1 MTRLKEQYKQGEIT
15 LDQALAEIAKGN
27 RGLRRSKTARYFN
40 KIKKQTKPA
49 KKVKQVD
56 VDVPVEI
63 EKDLKPLT
71 LKQCMKARTE
81 FEPMP
86 GMTPEKQTTLLG
98 HMGQAIERLKGKRK
112 QAN

>member
-86 GMTPEKQTTLLG
+86 GAPMKAVKAVMG
-98 HMGQAIERLKGKRK
+98 HMDQWIGNLKAKRK

>member
-40 KIKKQTKPA
+40 KIKKKQTKPA

-56 VDVPVEI
+56 VEI
-63 EKDLKPLT
+63 KKDLKPLT

-86 GMTPEKQTTLLG
+86 AMTPEKQTTLLG
-98 HMGQAIERLKGKRK
+98 RMDQWIKNLKAKRK